1 MCPLPL
7 SYVERCNFHVLNI
20 PGVFEGVFSPDQ
32 QKKIGVSF
40 CYTRYRVLERT
51 GGVHMVLRTH
61 GVHMQFIAHTSITA
75 GILETPRMKSA
86 VSYAA
91 RLGSEVEPSVCGA
104 FT

>member
-1 MCPLPL
+1 MYPLPL
-7 SYVERCNFHVLNI
+7 RYVKRSNFHVLNI

-32 QKKIGVSF
+32 PKRLASHFFIRSTEFWKEQGG
-40 CYTRYRVLERT
+40 CPYGTY
-51 GGVHMVLRTH
+51 GVHMR
-61 GVHMQFIAHTSITA
+61 FIAHTSITA
-75 GILETPRMKSA
+75 GMLWTPRMKSA